1 MKLLV
6 LAMTI
11 SLALA
16 VQPVFAQGEA
26 SSELK
31 PSFSASQTMTATA
44 RVEAIN
50 HESREVTLLLENG
63 ETFTSQVSD
72 EARNLDQVSIGDVVY
87 AHYTESISIRV
98 VESDGAEPEAYVEE
112 DMARTAE
119 GRMPGVAATESAVT
133 TAIVEEINLDDNT
146 FKLREPDGE
155 IRQYTARNPS
165 NLRMAAVG
173 DKVITTVT
181 TSVVIT
187 VESQPAE

>member
-6 LAMTI
+6 LAMSI
-11 SLALA
+11 SLAFTA
-16 VQPVFAQGEA
+16 QPVLAQGEA
-26 SSELK
+26 STEIK
-31 PSFSASQTMTATA
+31 PSFSASQTVTATA

-50 HESREVTLLLENG
+50 HETREVTLLLENG
-63 ETFTSQVSD
+63 DLFTSQVSD
-72 EARNLDQVSIGDVVY
+72 EARNLGQVSVGDVVY
-87 AHYTESISIRV
+87 AHYTESVSIRV

-112 DMARTAE
+112 DLARTAE
-119 GRMPGVAATESAVT
+119 GRMPGVAAAESAVT

-155 IRQYTARNPS
+155 IRQYTARNPN
-165 NLRMAAVG
+165 NLRMAEVG

-187 VESQPAE
+187 VESRPAE

>member
-1 MKLLV
+1 MKQLV

-11 SLALA
+11 SIALA
-16 VQPVFAQGEA
+16 AQPIFAQGEA
-26 SSELK
+26 TSDIK
-31 PSFSASQTMTATA
+31 PSFSASQTVTATS

-50 HESREVTLLLENG
+50 HETREVTLRLENG
-63 ETFTSQVSD
+63 ELFTSQVSE
-72 EARNLDQVSIGDVVY
+72 EARNLDQVSVGDVVY
-87 AHYTESISIRV
+87 AHYTESVSIRV

-112 DMARTAE
+112 DLARSGE
-119 GRMPGVAATESAVT
+119 GRMPGVAATESTVT

-155 IRQYTARNPS
+155 VRQYTARNPN
-165 NLRMAAVG
+165 NLRMAEVG

-187 VESQPAE
+187 VESRPAE